1 MSAYV
6 RPLSTDIG
14 LMPADICLLSA
25 AVGLLPVDKGPCAT
39 DECLMSTDRSLESVA
54 ASPLSAD
61 KGEGYTV
68 SSSPPRAPRPRR
80 P

>member
-25 AVGLLPVDKGPCAT
+25 AVGLLSG
-39 DECLMSTDRSLESVA
+39 
-54 ASPLSAD
+54 
-61 KGEGYTV
+61 
-68 SSSPPRAPRPRR
+68 PRARVPRTNG
-80 P
+80 